1 MRRLPLLFVL
11 VAALAVSAC
20 ATGTVSDPSAAPSA
34 AAQPAASAAEPVA
47 AAPASPPAPAGPTV
61 EEANRFVAEAEA
73 RLAAINVDANR
84 AAWVQQTY
92 ITEDT
97 QILSAK
103 ENERLIN
110 AGVELAKQA
119 ARFDDLELPP
129 DTRRKL
135 DTLKLNLTSPGPS
148 DPALT
153 AEMARIAAQLD
164 AMYGSGE
171 WCPDG
176 KTGDACLDINEISA
190 VLRTSR
196 KPDEILAAWR
206 GWHTVSPP
214 MREKY
219 TRFVQLMNQ
228 GAKELGYPDVGAMW
242 RAKYDMSPDQF
253 AAEVDRLWNQLKP
266 LYDSVHCYV
275 RWNLTNKYGEKVV
288 PPGQPIPAH
297 LLGNIWAQE
306 WGNIYDLVAPKN
318 ATSSGYDLTKIL
330 QARKDIDELEMVRIG
345 ERFFTSLGF
354 DPLPKTFWERSM
366 FTKPRDR
373 DVVCHASAWDVD
385 DVEDLRIKMCIEET
399 AEDFNTIHHELGHNF
414 YQRAYNRQPFLYKN
428 SANDGF
434 HEAVGDTIA
443 LSVTPAYL
451 KQIGLIK
458 EEPPASADI
467 ALLLRDALDSLAF
480 LPFGV
485 LMDKWRWGVFSGQI
499 TPENYNQAWWDLR
512 RQYQGIAP
520 VGTRGEEFFD
530 PGAKYHIAG
539 NVPYA
544 RYFLA
549 RVLQFQFH
557 RALCQQSGYTGPLN
571 RCSIYGNKEAG
582 AKLERMLEMG
592 MSRPW
597 PDALEVVTGQRQM
610 DATAIVDYFQPLLTW
625 LDTQNKGQQCGW

>member
-1 MRRLPLLFVL
+1 MRRLPLPFVL
-11 VAALAVSAC
+11 IVAIAFSAC
-20 ATGTVSDPSAAPSA
+20 ATSTINDIPSAPVVE
-34 AAQPAASAAEPVA
+34 AQPVVE
-47 AAPASPPAPAGPTV
+47 PAPATAALPPPPAAPTV
-61 EEANRFVAEAEA
+61 EEAIRFVNEAEA
-73 RLAAINVDANR
+73 RLASMNVDAQR

-103 ENERLIN
+103 ENEKLIN
-110 AGVELAKQA
+110 AGVELAKEA
-119 ARFDDLELPP
+119 ARFDNVNVPA

-135 DTLKLNLTSPGPS
+135 ETIKLALTSPGPA
-148 DPALT
+148 DPVLT

-164 AMYGSGE
+164 ATYGAGE
-171 WCPDG
+171 YCPPG
-176 KTGDACLDINEISA
+176 KTGEDCLDINEISNI
-190 VLRTSR
+190 LRTSR
-196 KPDEILAAWR
+196 KPDEILDAWR
-206 GWHTVSPP
+206 GWHTISPP

-219 TRFVQLMNQ
+219 TRFVELMNQ
-228 GAKELGYPDVGAMW
+228 GAKELGYADVGAMW
-242 RAKYDMSPDQF
+242 RAKYDMTPDAF

-266 LYDSVHCYV
+266 LYDSLHCYV
-275 RWNLTNKYGEKVV
+275 RWNLTNKYGENVV

-306 WGNIYDLVAPKN
+306 WGSIYDLVAPKN
-318 ATSSGYDLTKIL
+318 ATSAGYDLTKIL

-373 DVVCHASAWDVD
+373 DVVCHASAWDID
-385 DVEDLRIKMCIEET
+385 DVDDLRIKMCIEKN

-414 YQRAYNRQPFLYKN
+414 YQRAYNRQPFLFKN

-451 KQIGLIK
+451 KEIGLIK
-458 EEPPASADI
+458 QEPPPSADI
-467 ALLLRDALDSLAF
+467 ALLLRDALDKLAF

-499 TPENYNQAWWDLR
+499 TPENYNKAWWDLR

-520 VGTRGEEFFD
+520 AGSRGEELFD
-530 PGAKYHIAG
+530 PGAKYHIPG

-557 RALCQQSGYTGPLN
+557 RALCQQSGYKGPLN

-582 AKLERMLEMG
+582 AKLERMLELG
-592 MSRPW
+592 MSREW

-625 LDTQNKGQQCGW
+625 LEGQNKGKQCGW

>member
-1 MRRLPLLFVL
+1 MRSFPLTFVVL
-11 VAALAVSAC
+11 AALALTAC
-20 ATGTVSDPSAAPSA
+20 STTTVT
-34 AAQPAASAAEPVA
+34 
-47 AAPASPPAPAGPTV
+47 PAPDLTPAPPPEATAGAELNPPPPPPPPPGPTV
-61 EEANRFVAEAEA
+61 EDANRFVAEAEA
-73 RLAAINVDANR
+73 RLAAMNVDANR
-84 AAWVQQTY
+84 AGWVQQNF

-97 QILSAK
+97 QQLSAR
-103 ENERLIN
+103 ENEKLIN
-110 AGVELAKQA
+110 AGVELAKEA
-119 ARFDDLELPP
+119 ARFDDLELPY

-135 DTLKLNLTSPGPS
+135 ETIKLALTSPGPS

-153 AEMARIAAQLD
+153 AELARLGAQLD
-164 AMYGSGE
+164 AMYGSGKY
-171 WCPDG
+171 CPPG
-176 KTGDACLDINEISA
+176 KTGDDCLDINEIEA
-190 VLRTSR
+190 ILRTSR
-196 KPDEILAAWR
+196 DPQQMLDAWR
-206 GWHTVSPP
+206 GWHSISPP
-214 MREKY
+214 MRDKY
-219 TRFVQLMNQ
+219 RRFVELMNQ
-228 GAKELGYPDVGAMW
+228 GAKELGYADVGAMW
-242 RAKYDMSPDQF
+242 RAKYDMSPDAF

-266 LYDSVHCYV
+266 LYDSLHCYV

-306 WGNIYDLVAPKN
+306 WGNVYDLVAPKN
-318 ATSSGYDLTKIL
+318 ATSPGYDLTKVL
-330 QARKDIDELEMVRIG
+330 ESRKDIDAKEMVRYG

-354 DPLPKTFWERSM
+354 DPLPATFWERSL

-385 DVEDLRIKMCIEET
+385 DVDDLRIKMCIEKT
-399 AEDFNTIHHELGHNF
+399 ASDFVTIHHELGHNF
-414 YQRAYNRQPFLYKN
+414 YQRAYNTQPFLYKN

-443 LSVTPAYL
+443 LSITPAYL
-451 KQIGLIK
+451 VKVGLIK
-458 EEPPASADI
+458 KEPPAAADI
-467 ALLLRDALDSLAF
+467 SLLLRDALESIAF

-499 TPENYNQAWWDLR
+499 TPANYNKAWWELR

-520 VGTRGEEFFD
+520 AGERGEELFD
-530 PGAKYHIAG
+530 PGAKYHIPG

-557 RALCQQSGYTGPLN
+557 RALCQQSGYQGPLN

-582 AKLERMLEMG
+582 ARLEKTLAMG

-597 PDALEVVTGQRQM
+597 PEALETLTGQRQM
-610 DATAIVDYFQPLLTW
+610 DATAIVDYFRPLLDF
-625 LDTQNKGQQCGW
+625 LDTQNKGKTCGW